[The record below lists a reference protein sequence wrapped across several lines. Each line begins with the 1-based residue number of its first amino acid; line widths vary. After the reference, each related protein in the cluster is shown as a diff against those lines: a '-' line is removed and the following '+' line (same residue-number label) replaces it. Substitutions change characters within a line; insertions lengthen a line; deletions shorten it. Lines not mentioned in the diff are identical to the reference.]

1 MAVVVSKCG
10 VEPPLLDLAPTALN
24 AFLPPTIAAAGVL
37 AVEEEV
43 VMEEMPVSTG
53 I

>member
-10 VEPPLLDLAPTALN
+10 VEAPLLDPAPTALN
-24 AFLPPTIAAAGVL
+24 AFLAPTIAGAGVL
-37 AVEEEV
+37 AVEEEE
-43 VMEEMPVSTG
+43 VMEEMPVSTA